1 MKQMLIHKDHD
12 LTVIVGLEAGVVS
25 RLQTVRPQGKQS
37 VGNIYKS
44 RVVNVLPGMQ
54 AAFVDVGQGKN
65 AFLYIDDLL
74 TSETGENATGR
85 KPLITELVRAGDLL
99 LVQIVKEPIDGKGAR
114 VSTQIS
120 LSGRSLV
127 FMPRADY
134 VRVSKKIAPEHERT
148 RLRAIGEELREPGEG
163 MILRT
168 LAEQTPYDDL
178 LQEVRKLRQTWESI
192 ANLLKNAEAPT
203 LLYGGGTLAQRIAAE
218 LVEQEPDELW
228 MDDLAGYQAAA
239 AIIRQAAPQLLPRLR
254 LYEGEESLL
263 ASRAV
268 PEQLERAFAR
278 RSRLASG
285 GELVWDQTEAL
296 TVIDVNTGS
305 FVGSHTLEDTVYRTN
320 LEAAEAIA
328 RLLRLRDTG
337 GIILIDFI
345 DMAME
350 DHRSEVRQLLEREL
364 ARDKTQ
370 SHVLGWTRL
379 GLMELTRK
387 KTREDAVSRLYET
400 CAVCRGRGKQYVG
413 LDGIHTEHRG
423 AGLGKV
429 NEKA

>member
-1 MKQMLIHKDHD
+1 MKHMLIHKNNE
-12 LTVIVGLEAGVVS
+12 LTVIVGLEAGEVS

-37 VGNIYKS
+37 VGNIYKG

-54 AAFVDVGQGKN
+54 AAFVDIGQGKN
-65 AFLYIDDLL
+65 AFLYIDELMAPAA
-74 TSETGENATGR
+74 SERMVGR
-85 KPLITELVRAGDLL
+85 KPPITELVRAGDQL

-120 LSGRSLV
+120 LTGRSVV

-134 VRVSKKIAPEHERT
+134 VGVSKKIGPEHERA
-148 RLRAIGEELREPGEG
+148 RLRAAGEELRQPGEG
-163 MILRT
+163 LILRT
-168 LAEQTPYDDL
+168 MAEHASYEEL
-178 LQEVRKLRQTWESI
+178 LQDVNALRRGWENISEVWQL
-192 ANLLKNAEAPT
+192 AEAPA
-203 LLYGGGTLAQRIAAE
+203 LLYGGGTLAERIADE
-218 LVEQEPDELW
+218 LMEQEPDELW
-228 MDDLAGYQAAA
+228 IDDLAGYEAATV
-239 AIIRQAAPQLLPRLR
+239 ILSQAAPELLPRLR
-254 LYEGEESLL
+254 LYEGDVNLL
-263 ASRAV
+263 ESRAV

-278 RSRLASG
+278 RSRLKSG

-296 TVIDVNTGS
+296 TVIDVNTGK
-305 FVGSHTLEDTVYRTN
+305 FVGSHTLEDTVYQTN

-345 DMAME
+345 DME
-350 DHRSEVRQLLEREL
+350 LETHRSAVRQLLEREL

-387 KTREDAVSRLYET
+387 KTREDAVSRLYDT
-400 CAVCRGRGKQYVG
+400 CSACRGRGKQYVG
-413 LDGIHTEHRG
+413 LYGVH
-423 AGLGKV
+423 AGSR
-429 NEKA
+429 E